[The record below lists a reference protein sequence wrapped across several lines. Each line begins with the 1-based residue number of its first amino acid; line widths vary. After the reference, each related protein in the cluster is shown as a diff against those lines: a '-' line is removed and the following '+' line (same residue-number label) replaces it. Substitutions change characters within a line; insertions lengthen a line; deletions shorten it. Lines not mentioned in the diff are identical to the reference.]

1 MRFFAS
7 LRVTGTFESLAVGW
21 GGGGG
26 GGGGGGAPPQQK
38 KKPTPP
44 NYINYCHSER
54 NEVER
59 RIYNE

>member
-7 LRVTGTFESLAVGW
+7 LRVTGTFESLAVGR
-21 GGGGG
+21 GLCFGVG
-26 GGGGGGAPPQQK
+26 PN
-38 KKPTPP
+38 PTPP